1 MNFLHT
7 TNNQRP
13 MQRPLLL
20 LSFIFV
26 LKITLSQAQTE
37 GWTSTCLPD
46 DPSVSEVMID
56 ACGTDEYKSEYFV
69 LKTNNKSFDIRNFGL
84 NVINPTNNAFIGSVA
99 VQNNNL
105 NANALRLLNDAAGAV
120 CGYGTVFRDAFQTPY
135 NGIVPPNS
143 TILLFNNKDST
154 DVAYLSPGE
163 LQRLCGSKVF
173 VVFGTITAQS
183 RGVAIFRNYPQNGSC
198 LPNGCLRQIQF
209 RFGGA
214 TSSYCTQFTYDT
226 KKLPN
231 LNTTNA
237 PPGFNEGSYI
247 RPNPNGSLIYGGG
260 NLTGTGVVC
269 MPPEKLL
276 CTIPAMPDYGDG
288 FWNVL
293 AYDGFNDFSNGSF
306 KGFYQAK
313 GNHTVSIGTA
323 TADNFEFNTIR
334 DGWGGTQGAS
344 EAHELLGALTTYN
357 GCNVRADSF
366 SILAK
371 RKGFECGFYEIN
383 LNYYDDFTRMRID
396 KNGDGIWDFD
406 QSFNAPACS
415 TGCGTSIWQG
425 FLSPQSKIEIY
436 AYDVRG
442 NFNIH
447 FLFQKKPTPPSV
459 KINVLSTTPV
469 ACGGLTTGSIT
480 TTVTG
485 GTTPYNITW
494 SGAIAIPNGSLVATN
509 LPSGLYQMK
518 ATDGVGCIDSSQIL
532 VPQINNIVVN
542 ATGDASF
549 CPGGTAILRGTTSGG
564 TGTLSAEWLTTKNP
578 TILSTGL
585 NYSPI
590 VSKSTNYV
598 LRITDASGCFKTDT
612 VTVNVYALPIIH
624 VAISPN
630 DTVCNDAVPV
640 LKASGAASYVW
651 SSFPPIGA
659 AALDARGDSAR
670 LFSLFLPAPYYIF
683 TANGTDAN
691 GCKNTGQAIITII
704 PLPVVTIMPVLDS
717 LCDDGAPRAL
727 TVSPATGGTFIVYTI
742 TATAAIPCINCVQNN
757 IFYPDRAGAGTHLV
771 SYQVTNAQGCSNAP
785 SIQIHVKS
793 CRCLTATTVPLSKS
807 ICPGDSIRVKNIF
820 YKTTGIYRDTFRKTD
835 GCDSIVVLNLTINK
849 LDTTRIFSK
858 TCNAAQVGTTSQI
871 LRNQYGC
878 DSLVILNLTYNKS
891 DTTYLF
897 GKTCNA
903 TQVGTTSQV
912 LRNQYGCDSLVILNL
927 TYNKSDTTYL
937 FGKTCNAAQV
947 GITSQVLRNQYG
959 CDSLVVLNLA
969 LNKGDTTR
977 VSAKTCNPAQV
988 GTTSQLLRN
997 QYGCD
1002 SLVITTKTFGRHDTT
1017 RYTYVICTGDS
1028 VFVNNIWLKT
1038 SGETRFNLK
1047 NNEGCDSIVI
1057 ANIAFTKKDTTYQTA
1072 TSCDI
1077 TRVGLDTMR
1086 RINRN
1091 GCDSLI
1097 ITRTTFSLSD
1107 STRFRLTTCNPNLV
1121 GDNIQILRNRLGC
1134 DSVVI
1139 KTYVLQ
1145 KADTTY
1151 LFSKTCNPIDTG
1163 FKQLNLINKDGCDSI
1178 VFVQTTLNRRDSTHF
1193 NLFICAGDSLAF
1205 SGRWIKTK
1213 GTFFE
1218 TRTNREGCDS
1228 VLVLTLDFWKKDTT
1242 IVQKTSCNPLLVGD
1256 SVNILRGYRG
1266 CDSVIITHTR
1276 LIPSN
1281 MKDSLTVSKPIS
1293 CNGLSDGVLTIKIN
1307 SGGLSPFNFNWSNGI
1322 KGNSLTNLKAGSYTV
1337 TVTDA
1342 EGCRLVDSIV
1352 IQNPPPLSINV
1363 VGVSPPCFG
1372 DEMGSIRIVSVG
1384 GGTAPYRF
1392 SSNVVAQNIVTLPT
1406 ALSNI
1411 RLGNYAFKLID
1422 GAGCTL
1428 DSTLTVLPAPERK
1441 IDVGADI
1448 TIQLGDSIQIN
1459 PFINFTNARYKWSP
1473 KDGQIRCDTCVST
1486 IVSPLETT
1494 VYKLT
1499 VKDEFGCEVSDAL
1512 TVYVDKNRPVFMPTS
1527 FSPNEDGVNDRFT
1540 VFSDAKVRKVQTMKI
1555 FNRWGSPVFEQNDF
1569 LPNDENQGWDGT
1581 MRGVVLPPDVYVYFV
1596 RLEFVDGKVYQYQ
1609 GDVTIIK

>member
-1 MNFLHT
+1 
-7 TNNQRP
+7 
-13 MQRPLLL
+13 MQRLLL
-20 LSFIFV
+20 LIAFIFI

-37 GWTSTCLPD
+37 GWTSTCSPD
-46 DPSVSEVMID
+46 DPSVTEVMID
-56 ACGTDEYKSEYFV
+56 ACGTDEYKSEYLV

-154 DVAYLSPGE
+154 DVAYLSRGE

-323 TADNFEFNTIR
+323 TADNFEFNTVR
-334 DGWGGTQGAS
+334 DGWGGTQGPS

-357 GCNVRADSF
+357 GCNTRADSF

-371 RKGFECGFYEIN
+371 RKGFECGFYDIN

-396 KNGDGIWDFD
+396 NNGDGIWDFD

-494 SGAIAIPNGSLVATN
+494 SGVAPIPNGSLVATN
-509 LPSGLYQMK
+509 LPAGLYKMQ
-518 ATDGVGCIDSSQIL
+518 ATDAVGCIDSSQIL

-542 ATGDASF
+542 ATGDTSF

-564 TGTLSAEWLTTKNP
+564 TGTLSAEWLTTTNP
-578 TILSTGL
+578 TILSTSL

-598 LRITDASGCFKTDT
+598 LRITDGSGCFKTDT
-612 VTVNVYALPIIH
+612 VTVNGYSQPIIH

-640 LKASGAASYVW
+640 LRASGAQSYVW
-651 SSFPPIGA
+651 SSFPQIGA

-683 TANGTDAN
+683 TATGTDAN

-704 PLPVVTIMPVLDS
+704 PLPVVTIMPILDS
-717 LCDDGAPRAL
+717 LCDDSTPRAL
-727 TVSPATGGTFIVYTI
+727 SVTPATGGTFIVYTV
-742 TATAAIPCINCVQNN
+742 TTVSAIPCINCVENG

-771 SYQVTNAQGCSNAP
+771 SYKVTNAQGCSNAP
-785 SIQIHVKS
+785 SIQVQVKS

-807 ICPGDSIRVKNIF
+807 ICLGDSFRVKNIF
-820 YKTTGIYRDTFRKTD
+820 YKTTGVYRDTFRKTD
-835 GCDSIVVLNLTINK
+835 GCDSIVVLNLT
-849 LDTTRIFSK
+849 L
-858 TCNAAQVGTTSQI
+858 
-871 LRNQYGC
+871 
-878 DSLVILNLTYNKS
+878 NKS

-897 GKTCNA
+897 SKTCNA
-903 TQVGTTSQV
+903 AQVGTTSQV
-912 LRNQYGCDSLVILNL
+912 LRNQYGCDSLVIMNL
-927 TYNKSDTTYL
+927 TLNKSDTTRISA
-937 FGKTCNAAQV
+937 KTCNPAQV
-947 GITSQVLRNQYG
+947 GTTSQVLRNQYG
-959 CDSLVVLNLA
+959 CDSLV
-969 LNKGDTTR
+969 
-977 VSAKTCNPAQV
+977 
-988 GTTSQLLRN
+988 
-997 QYGCD
+997 
-1002 SLVITTKTFGRHDTT
+1002 ITIKTFGRHDTT

-1028 VFVNNIWLKT
+1028 VFLNNIWIKT
-1038 SGETRFNLK
+1038 GGETRFNLQ

-1057 ANIAFTKKDTTYQTA
+1057 ANIAFTRKDTTYQTA

-1077 TRVGLDTMR
+1077 TRIGLDTIR
-1086 RINRN
+1086 RTNRS

-1097 ITRTTFSLSD
+1097 VTRTTFSLSD
-1107 STRFRLTTCNPNLV
+1107 STRF
-1121 GDNIQILRNRLGC
+1121 
-1134 DSVVI
+1134 
-1139 KTYVLQ
+1139 
-1145 KADTTY
+1145 
-1151 LFSKTCNPIDTG
+1151 
-1163 FKQLNLINKDGCDSI
+1163 
-1178 VFVQTTLNRRDSTHF
+1178 
-1193 NLFICAGDSLAF
+1193 NLFICADDSLAF

-1213 GTFFE
+1213 GTYFDI
-1218 TRTNREGCDS
+1218 RTNTEGCDS
-1228 VLVLTLDFWKKDTT
+1228 VLVLTLDFWKRDTT
-1242 IVQKTSCNPLLVGD
+1242 IVQKTTCNPLLVGD
-1256 SVNILRGYRG
+1256 SVKILRGYRG
-1266 CDSVIITHTR
+1266 CDSVVIMQT
-1276 LIPSN
+1276 LLVPSN
-1281 MKDSLTVSKPIS
+1281 MKESLTISKPIS
-1293 CNGLSDGVLTIKIN
+1293 CNGFNDGALTIKIN

-1322 KGNSLTNLKAGSYTV
+1322 KGNSLTNLKAGSYIV

-1342 EGCRLVDSIV
+1342 EGCRLVNSII

-1363 VGVSPPCFG
+1363 VGVSPACFG
-1372 DEMGSIRIVSVG
+1372 DEIGSIRITSVG

-1392 SSNVVAQNIVTLPT
+1392 SSNIVAQNIVTLPT
-1406 ALSNI
+1406 VLSNI

-1428 DSTLTVLPAPERK
+1428 DSTLTVPPALERK
-1441 IDVGADI
+1441 VDVGVDI
-1448 TIQLGDSIQIN
+1448 TIQLGDSTQIN
-1459 PFINFTNARYKWSP
+1459 AVLNFTNARFKWSP
-1473 KDGQIRCDTCVST
+1473 KDGRIRCDTCVTT

-1499 VKDEFGCEVSDAL
+1499 VKDEFGCEVNDAL
-1512 TVYVDKNRPVFMPTS
+1512 TVFVDKNRPVFMPTS

-1555 FNRWGSPVFEQNDF
+1555 FNRWGTPVFEQNDF
-1569 LPNDENQGWDGT
+1569 LPNDENLGWDGT
-1581 MRGVVLPPDVYVYFV
+1581 MHGVVLPPDVYVYFV